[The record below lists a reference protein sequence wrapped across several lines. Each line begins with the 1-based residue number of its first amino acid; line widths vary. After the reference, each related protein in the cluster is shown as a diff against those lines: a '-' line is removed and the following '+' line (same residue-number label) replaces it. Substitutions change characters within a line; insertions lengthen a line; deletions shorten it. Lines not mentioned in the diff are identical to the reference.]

1 MFCMMSRSQK
11 TVFRLDY
18 LHGSSAPFS
27 AYWKNCQVQ
36 DLCQWPCAF
45 GVACTIEPP
54 PPPPPPPPFPRAN
67 NPVFLLLALCQVDE
81 DCDGQRILF
90 SQSATGLV
98 WSFPAVLF
106 PNMTVR

>member
-1 MFCMMSRSQK
+1 MPAGMAALTPKQRRAAGATKITSAISGA
-11 TVFRLDY
+11 RL
-18 LHGSSAPFS
+18 
-27 AYWKNCQVQ
+27 
-36 DLCQWPCAF
+36 
-45 GVACTIEPP
+45 
-54 PPPPPPPPFPRAN
+54 R
-67 NPVFLLLALCQVDE
+67 LLALCQVDE